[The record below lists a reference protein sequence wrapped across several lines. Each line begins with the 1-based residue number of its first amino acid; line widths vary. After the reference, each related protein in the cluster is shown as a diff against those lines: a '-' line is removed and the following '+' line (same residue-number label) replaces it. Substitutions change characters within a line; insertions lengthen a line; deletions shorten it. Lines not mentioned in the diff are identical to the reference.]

1 MEPPCY
7 GRLNFLK
14 KGAAIGSV
22 VRASLVA
29 YGFIEALASAV
40 LVSGLC
46 GSFGFAVVLRS
57 AALAAVCCIWLNVSV
72 CFVALL
78 LKLRSSF
85 RGWLLAACAVCSFG
99 ISFPERVWVISI
111 ARLRAL
117 PPVDL
122 QPIYVI
128 VFDGPYVEI
137 LS

>member
-46 GSFGFAVVLRS
+46 GSFGFAVVLWISGSNCGVLHLVERFR
-57 AALAAVCCIWLNVSV
+57 LLCRLVVEVAVLVSRM
-72 CFVALL
+72 VACSLRCLL
-78 LKLRSSF
+78 F
-85 RGWLLAACAVCSFG
+85 WDF
-99 ISFPERVWVISI
+99 FPGKG
-111 ARLRAL
+111 LG
-117 PPVDL
+117 D
-122 QPIYVI
+122 
-128 VFDGPYVEI
+128 
-137 LS
+137 